1 MKVDRSS
8 IYAKFRGHC
17 AYCGQFIQ
25 IKDMQVDHVI
35 PQCGFESYLANKFK
49 IPSFLQHLT
58 RSDLNHIDN
67 LFPSCR
73 VCNGWKSTYHIEL
86 FRSEIQDQ
94 IKRLNERHANYRMAK
109 KYGLLEETDKS
120 VVFYFETIN
129 QVKEATK

>member
-1 MKVDRSS
+1 MKLNREI
-8 IYAKFRGHC
+8 IYSKFKGHC

-35 PQCGFESYLANKFK
+35 PQYGFESYLVNKFK
-49 IPSFLQHLT
+49 IPYFLQHLT
-58 RSDLNHIDN
+58 KADINHPYN
-67 LFPSCR
+67 LFPSCK

-109 KYGLLEETDKS
+109 KYGLIQETEKP
-120 VVFYFETIN
+120 VKFYFETDLN
-129 QVKEATK
+129 KMK